1 MIFKSIIKG
10 LYLACIFVT
19 IVAWAAWIFAAIY
32 RGFCITE
39 VFNSMLMGTL
49 CLLLWMMVRRNECLI
64 EEKNHWK
71 KEYSDLVARVFKGEF
86 QTKEHKEE

>member
-19 IVAWAAWIFAAIY
+19 IAAWAAWIFAAIY
-32 RGFCITE
+32 RGFYNTE
-39 VFNSMLMGTL
+39 VFDSMLMGTL

-64 EEKNHWK
+64 DEKNRWK
-71 KEYSDLVARVFKGEF
+71 KEYNDLVDRVFKGEF
-86 QTKEHKEE
+86 QEKKQEE